1 VTLILFTLQT
11 FAQSKVAVVKLIR
24 GDVVSLEL
32 GKQVSLKLG
41 DWVPSGA
48 VVKTADKSFV
58 KLIFLDKSSINIGP
72 NSQMNIEK
80 FAGGEAGVINVVKG
94 MIRSQVTKDH
104 LQKSKDN
111 SKLFIKTPNAVMG
124 IRGTEFTVGVSQ
136 KPGFEPV
143 TSVVMIEGEVKFN
156 DIPKGQELPQ
166 SSADMDR
173 FLKDGVAVHGGEATA
188 VNSNNPGQPLVE
200 PFKLS
205 LEQLNNVEKT
215 EIPGMTSAEVKTEAP
230 KSILPAGL
238 EATVVANKPE
248 IKESSSETVAT
259 TPPESTKTL
268 PGSMMDLSTGIILP
282 PKEGSQFD
290 AVTGT
295 FVSMGG
301 GVAKVN
307 PDGSL
312 ATPAGVE
319 FSPKGKIIITV
330 EAPASDT
337 QNKGKVLQVE
347 VTPPP
352 ATQPSKASVEAI
364 GQVFQQNPKLA
375 EQVAQS
381 GNTFTINQL
390 APAVAAMAAA
400 SVQGPKPASENG
412 AIPTS
417 APAPVVNLAVIQ
429 PQVTPVNEVYNPQ
442 FVGNQGLSDLVN
454 NSTSYNAQTGTGT
467 SSQIIQ
473 QNMNTTDVNISIGVE

>member
-1 VTLILFTLQT
+1 
-11 FAQSKVAVVKLIR
+11 VKLIR
-24 GDVVSLEL
+24 GEVVSSESA
-32 GKQVSLKLG
+32 KQVTLKLG

-48 VVKTADKSFV
+48 VIKTADKSFV

-80 FAGGEAGVINVVKG
+80 FSGSEAGVINVVKG
-94 MIRSQVTKDH
+94 MIKSQVTKDH
-104 LQKSKDN
+104 FQKSKEG

-124 IRGTEFTVGVSQ
+124 IRGTEFTVGVTH

-156 DIPKGQELPQ
+156 DIPKGQELSPNQ
-166 SSADMDR
+166 TDMDR

-205 LEQLNNVEKT
+205 LEQLNKVEKT
-215 EIPGMTSAEVKTEAP
+215 EIPGMTSAEAKTENH

-238 EATVVANKPE
+238 DATIVASKPDL
-248 IKESSSETVAT
+248 KETNS
-259 TPPESTKTL
+259 PEQSAPNKTL
-268 PGSMMDLSTGIILP
+268 PGSMMDLATGIVLP
-282 PKEGSQFD
+282 PKEGAQYD

-295 FVSMGG
+295 FVSTGNA
-301 GVAKVN
+301 VAKVN

-312 ATPAGVE
+312 ATPQGME

-330 EAPASDT
+330 EAPESDT
-337 QNKGKVLQVE
+337 QNKGKVVHVE
-347 VTPPP
+347 ITPPP
-352 ATQPSKASVEAI
+352 ASQPSKASVEAI
-364 GQVFQQNPKLA
+364 GQVFQQNPQLA
-375 EQVAQS
+375 VQVVQS
-381 GNTFTINQL
+381 GNAFSLNQL
-390 APAVAAMAAA
+390 APVVAAATA
-400 SVQGPKPASENG
+400 SQVQGPKPASEG
-412 AIPTS
+412 QTQVAVSP
-417 APAPVVNLAVIQ
+417 APAINLATIQ
-429 PQVTPVNEVYNPQ
+429 PPTNPVNEVYNPQ

-473 QNMNTTDVNISIGVE
+473 QNMNTTDVNISIGVGD

>member
-1 VTLILFTLQT
+1 
-11 FAQSKVAVVKLIR
+11 
-24 GDVVSLEL
+24 
-32 GKQVSLKLG
+32 
-41 DWVPSGA
+41 
-48 VVKTADKSFV
+48 
-58 KLIFLDKSSINIGP
+58 
-72 NSQMNIEK
+72 
-80 FAGGEAGVINVVKG
+80 
-94 MIRSQVTKDH
+94 
-104 LQKSKDN
+104 
-111 SKLFIKTPNAVMG
+111 
-124 IRGTEFTVGVSQ
+124 
-136 KPGFEPV
+136 
-143 TSVVMIEGEVKFN
+143 
-156 DIPKGQELPQ
+156 
-166 SSADMDR
+166 
-173 FLKDGVAVHGGEATA
+173 
-188 VNSNNPGQPLVE
+188 
-200 PFKLS
+200 
-205 LEQLNNVEKT
+205 
-215 EIPGMTSAEVKTEAP
+215 
-230 KSILPAGL
+230 
-238 EATVVANKPE
+238 
-248 IKESSSETVAT
+248 
-259 TPPESTKTL
+259 
-268 PGSMMDLSTGIILP
+268 MMDLSTGIILP